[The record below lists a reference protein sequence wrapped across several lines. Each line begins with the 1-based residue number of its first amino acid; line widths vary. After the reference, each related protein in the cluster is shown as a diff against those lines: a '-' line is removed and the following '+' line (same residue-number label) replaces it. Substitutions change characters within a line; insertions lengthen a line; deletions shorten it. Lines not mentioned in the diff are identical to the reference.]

1 MTPQDIDRILQEGI
15 DAVKHGQTEQAIQLL
30 IEVVHADENNEQGWL
45 WLSYVV
51 NDPQDKITALENVLT
66 INPNHRVAQQN
77 LARWQIQ
84 LTAEE
89 SDSTV
94 APPPQAVAA
103 SPQKTGTA
111 SDYAPHSPVESIS
124 NIDNI
129 FQCVYCGAPAE
140 RDTRKCPEC
149 GRKLFLRRILSS
161 RHTSYMLRSA
171 IFVTIIQFALAVIEI
186 VTFASIAYE
195 GRNPIIAYIIS
206 TLNLGGFF
214 GDYLSW
220 SQTWTQALL
229 WIAGIRIAVFLTL
242 TVGLAAR
249 FTPAYYAA
257 IGFMSFDILW
267 AALRWVYKFLG
278 PFSAIVDVIADIV
291 GLAFVFA
298 SDRDFAINDERMLC
312 QPDPRI
318 KGGAELN
325 RRARLYRIEG
335 KWALAVAYWRAA
347 IGQMPNRP
355 EFYKSV
361 AIGYAQIGY
370 YQRALNALAE
380 AHRQSPGDVE
390 VPRIKELIEDKKKND
405 PRPRG

>member
-15 DAVKHGQTEQAIQLL
+15 DAVKHGQVDQAIQLL
-30 IEVVHADENNEQGWL
+30 IQVVNADENNEQGWL

-51 NDPQDKITALENVLT
+51 DDPQDKITALENALT
-66 INPNHRVAQQN
+66 INPNNRVAQQN
-77 LARWQIQ
+77 LTRWQTH
-84 LTAEE
+84 LTDAT

-94 APPPQAVAA
+94 TPPHKAAAAPSKDAN
-103 SPQKTGTA
+103 TA
-111 SDYAPHSPVESIS
+111 SDYALYSPVESMAA
-124 NIDNI
+124 IDNI
-129 FQCVYCGAPAE
+129 YQCIYCGAPAKRE
-140 RDTRKCPEC
+140 TRKCPEC
-149 GRKLFLRRILSS
+149 RRNLFRKHTLSS

-171 IFVTIIQFALAVIEI
+171 IFVAIIQFALAVIEML
-186 VTFASIAYE
+186 TFASIAYE

-206 TLNLGGFF
+206 TLNLGDFF
-214 GDYLSW
+214 GDYLTW
-220 SQTWTQALL
+220 SQAWTQALL
-229 WIAGIRIAVFLTL
+229 WIAGIRVVIFLAL

-257 IGFMSFDILW
+257 IGFMSFDIVW
-267 AALRWVYKFLG
+267 AALRWIYKFLG

-312 QPDPRI
+312 QPDLRI

-325 RRARLYRIEG
+325 RRARMYRIEG

-370 YQRALNALAE
+370 YQRALSALAE
-380 AHRQSPGDVE
+380 AHRQAPVDVE
-390 VPRIKELIEDKKKND
+390 IPHIKELIEDKKKSD
-405 PRPRG
+405 PQPRG

>member
-1 MTPQDIDRILQEGI
+1 MTPPDIDRILQEGI
-15 DAVKHGQTEQAIQLL
+15 DAVKHGQTEQAIEIL
-30 IEVVHADENNEQGWL
+30 IQVVEADENNEQGWL

-66 INPNHRVAQQN
+66 INPGNRVAQQN
-77 LARWQIQ
+77 LTRWQTQ
-84 LTAEE
+84 FTAAKNE
-89 SDSTV
+89 STV
-94 APPPQAVAA
+94 TPPFTVVV
-103 SPQKTGTA
+103 A
-111 SDYAPHSPVESIS
+111 SDYAPYSPVESIS
-124 NIDNI
+124 DIDNI
-129 FQCVYCGAPAE
+129 YQCVYCGAPAE
-140 RDTRKCPEC
+140 QKTRKCPEC
-149 GRKLFLRRILSS
+149 GRKLFLRRTLSS

-171 IFVTIIQFALAVIEI
+171 IFVAIIQSALAMIEML
-186 VTFASIAYE
+186 TFASVAYE
-195 GRNPIIAYIIS
+195 GRNPIVAYIIT
-206 TLNLGGFF
+206 TLNLGDFF
-214 GDYLSW
+214 GDYLTW
-220 SQTWTQALL
+220 SQAWTQALL
-229 WIAGIRIAVFLTL
+229 WIAGIRIVIFLTL

-249 FTPAYYAA
+249 FAPAYYAA

-267 AALRWVYKFLG
+267 STLRWVYKFLG
-278 PFSAIVDVIADIV
+278 PFSAIVDVIADIA

-298 SDRDFAINDERMLC
+298 SDRDFAINDERMVC

-325 RRARLYRIEG
+325 RRARLYRMEG

-380 AHRQSPGDVE
+380 ALRQSPLDVE
-390 VPRIKELIEDKKKND
+390 APRIKELIEDKKKND

>member
-15 DAVKHGQTEQAIQLL
+15 DAVKQGQTEQAIEIL
-30 IEVVHADENNEQGWL
+30 IQVVEADENNEQGWL

-66 INPNHRVAQQN
+66 INPNNRVAQQN
-77 LARWQIQ
+77 LTRWQTQ
-84 LTAEE
+84 LTAAKSE
-89 SDSTV
+89 STV
-94 APPPQAVAA
+94 VPPFIGVAA
-103 SPQKTGTA
+103 SPPKADTPSA
-111 SDYAPHSPVESIS
+111 YAPYSPVESIS
-124 NIDNI
+124 DIDNI

-149 GRKLFLRRILSS
+149 GRKLFLRRTLSS

-171 IFVTIIQFALAVIEI
+171 IFVAMIQSALAVIESL
-186 VTFASIAYE
+186 TFASVAFE

-206 TLNLGGFF
+206 TLNLQDFF

-220 SQTWTQALL
+220 SQAWTQTLL
-229 WIAGIRIAVFLTL
+229 WIAGIRIVIFLAL

-257 IGFMSFDILW
+257 ISFMSFDILW
-267 AALRWVYKFLG
+267 TALRWVYKFLG

-312 QPDPRI
+312 QPDQRI

-325 RRARLYRIEG
+325 RRARLYRMEG
-335 KWALAVAYWRAA
+335 KWALAVAYWRVA

-370 YQRALNALAE
+370 YQRAVNAIAE
-380 AHRQSPGDVE
+380 AHRQAPMDVE
-390 VPRIKELIEDKKKND
+390 IPRIKELIEDKKKND

>member
-1 MTPQDIDRILQEGI
+1 MTPPDIDRILQEGI
-15 DAVKHGQTEQAIQLL
+15 DAVKHGQTEQAIEIL
-30 IEVVHADENNEQGWL
+30 IQVVEADENNEQGWL

-66 INPNHRVAQQN
+66 INPGNRVAQQN
-77 LARWQIQ
+77 LTRWQTQ
-84 LTAEE
+84 FTAAKNE
-89 SDSTV
+89 STV
-94 APPPQAVAA
+94 TPPFTVVV
-103 SPQKTGTA
+103 A
-111 SDYAPHSPVESIS
+111 SDYAPYSPVESIS
-124 NIDNI
+124 DIDNI
-129 FQCVYCGAPAE
+129 YQCVYCGAPAE
-140 RDTRKCPEC
+140 QKTRKCPEC
-149 GRKLFLRRILSS
+149 GRKLFLRRTLSS

-171 IFVTIIQFALAVIEI
+171 IFVAIIQSALAMIEML
-186 VTFASIAYE
+186 TFASVAYE
-195 GRNPIIAYIIS
+195 GRNPIVAYII
-206 TLNLGGFF
+206 TALNLGDFF
-214 GDYLSW
+214 GDYLTW
-220 SQTWTQALL
+220 SQAWTQALL
-229 WIAGIRIAVFLTL
+229 WIAGIRIVIFLTL

-249 FTPAYYAA
+249 FAPAYYAA

-267 AALRWVYKFLG
+267 STLRWVYKFLG
-278 PFSAIVDVIADIV
+278 PFSAIVDVIADIA

-298 SDRDFAINDERMLC
+298 SDRDFAINDERMVC

-325 RRARLYRIEG
+325 RRARLYRMEG

-380 AHRQSPGDVE
+380 ALRQSPLDVE
-390 VPRIKELIEDKKKND
+390 APRIKELIEDKKKND

>member
-1 MTPQDIDRILQEGI
+1 MTPPDIDRILQEGI
-15 DAVKHGQTEQAIQLL
+15 DAVKHGQTEQAIEIL
-30 IEVVHADENNEQGWL
+30 IQVVEADENNEQGWL

-66 INPNHRVAQQN
+66 INPGNRVAQQN
-77 LARWQIQ
+77 LTRWQTQ
-84 LTAEE
+84 FTAAKNE
-89 SDSTV
+89 STV
-94 APPPQAVAA
+94 TPPFTVVV
-103 SPQKTGTA
+103 A
-111 SDYAPHSPVESIS
+111 SDYAPYSPVESIS
-124 NIDNI
+124 DIDNI
-129 FQCVYCGAPAE
+129 YQCVYCGAPAE
-140 RDTRKCPEC
+140 QKTRKCPEC
-149 GRKLFLRRILSS
+149 GRKLFLRRTLSS

-171 IFVTIIQFALAVIEI
+171 IFVAIIQSALAMIEML
-186 VTFASIAYE
+186 TFASVAYE
-195 GRNPIIAYIIS
+195 GRNPIVAYII
-206 TLNLGGFF
+206 TALNLGDFF
-214 GDYLSW
+214 GDYLTL
-220 SQTWTQALL
+220 SQAWTQALL
-229 WIAGIRIAVFLTL
+229 WIAGIRIVIFLTL
-242 TVGLAAR
+242 TVGLEAR
-249 FTPAYYAA
+249 FAPAYYAA

-267 AALRWVYKFLG
+267 STLRWVYKFLG
-278 PFSAIVDVIADIV
+278 PFSAIVDVIADIA

-298 SDRDFAINDERMLC
+298 SDRDFAINDERMVC

-325 RRARLYRIEG
+325 RRARLYRMEG

-380 AHRQSPGDVE
+380 ALRQSPLDVE
-390 VPRIKELIEDKKKND
+390 APRIKELIEDKKKND

>member
-1 MTPQDIDRILQEGI
+1 MTPPDIDRILQEGI
-15 DAVKHGQTEQAIQLL
+15 DAVKHGQTEQAIEIL
-30 IEVVHADENNEQGWL
+30 IQVVEADENNEQGWL

-66 INPNHRVAQQN
+66 INPGNRVAQQN
-77 LARWQIQ
+77 LTRWQTQ
-84 LTAEE
+84 FTAAKNE
-89 SDSTV
+89 STV
-94 APPPQAVAA
+94 TPPFTVVV
-103 SPQKTGTA
+103 A
-111 SDYAPHSPVESIS
+111 SDYAPYSPVESIS
-124 NIDNI
+124 DIDNI
-129 FQCVYCGAPAE
+129 YQFVYCGAPAE
-140 RDTRKCPEC
+140 QKTRKCPEC
-149 GRKLFLRRILSS
+149 GRKLFLRRTLSS

-171 IFVTIIQFALAVIEI
+171 IFVAIIQSALAMIEML
-186 VTFASIAYE
+186 TFASVAYE
-195 GRNPIIAYIIS
+195 GRNPIVAYII
-206 TLNLGGFF
+206 TALNLGDFF
-214 GDYLSW
+214 GDYLTW
-220 SQTWTQALL
+220 SQAWTQALL
-229 WIAGIRIAVFLTL
+229 WIAGIRIVIFLTL

-249 FTPAYYAA
+249 FAPAYYAA

-267 AALRWVYKFLG
+267 STLRWVYKFLG
-278 PFSAIVDVIADIV
+278 PFSAIVDVIADIA

-298 SDRDFAINDERMLC
+298 SDRDFAINDERMVC

-325 RRARLYRIEG
+325 RRARLYRMEG

-380 AHRQSPGDVE
+380 ALRQSPLDVE
-390 VPRIKELIEDKKKND
+390 APRIKELIEDKKKND